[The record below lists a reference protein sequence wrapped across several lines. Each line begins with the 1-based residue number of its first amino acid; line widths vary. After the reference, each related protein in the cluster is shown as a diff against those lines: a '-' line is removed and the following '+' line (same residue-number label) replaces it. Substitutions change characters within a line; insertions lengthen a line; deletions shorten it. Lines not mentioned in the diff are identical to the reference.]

1 MEFKD
6 MFKGD
11 LSGLAIGVGFAVL
24 APVVLPVLGSVARPL
39 LKTAVKGFLVL
50 SDSARS
56 LVAEVSE
63 EVGDIV
69 AEARAEH
76 EGASTNIIRPIE

>member
-1 MEFKD
+1 MNIKD
-6 MFKGD
+6 VLKGD
-11 LSGLAIGVGFAVL
+11 VSGLAIGVGFALL
-24 APVVLPVLGSVARPL
+24 APVVLPVLGSVARPI

-56 LVAEVSE
+56 LVAEVGE

-76 EGASTNIIRPIE
+76 DGGSANIIRPVE